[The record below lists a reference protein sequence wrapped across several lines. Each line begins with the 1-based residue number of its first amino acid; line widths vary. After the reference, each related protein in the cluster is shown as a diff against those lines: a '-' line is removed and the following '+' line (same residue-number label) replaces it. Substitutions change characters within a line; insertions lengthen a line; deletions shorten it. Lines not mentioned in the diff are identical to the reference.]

1 MKEREISQNNRRRA
15 EKKRRGLK
23 KKKKKIN
30 GQKEKTSEIS
40 SRRFPGHPALLVTK
54 QRNGFLRVHHFLPL
68 GLASSLLSLWL
79 GLVGRQQG
87 ALGSHPM
94 AQAPAP
100 GSSAKDELSQRS
112 HTASQRC
119 HPAPIS
125 RRAGIRVEVMLGDTG
140 HDTRGLGHTPTHN
153 LGLCYN
159 LKLSYTSERRN
170 WVPWEAYK
178 WNLKEDVVFKFFM
191 DICIIGQCFSSI
203 LKYIYMQTEQKI
215 KC

>member
-1 MKEREISQNNRRRA
+1 MKSWREKERTQ
-15 EKKRRGLK
+15 

-30 GQKEKTSEIS
+30 GQNEKTSEIS

-68 GLASSLLSLWL
+68 RLASSLLSLWL

-94 AQAPAP
+94 ARAPAP

-125 RRAGIRVEVMLGDTG
+125 RRAGIRGEVMLGDTG

-153 LGLCYN
+153 LGLCANYN
-159 LKLSYTSERRN
+159 PQTFLH
-170 WVPWEAYK
+170 K
-178 WNLKEDVVFKFFM
+178 WGEELGTLGGLQMESKGRC
-191 DICIIGQCFSSI
+191 CI
-203 LKYIYMQTEQKI
+203 
-215 KC
+215 